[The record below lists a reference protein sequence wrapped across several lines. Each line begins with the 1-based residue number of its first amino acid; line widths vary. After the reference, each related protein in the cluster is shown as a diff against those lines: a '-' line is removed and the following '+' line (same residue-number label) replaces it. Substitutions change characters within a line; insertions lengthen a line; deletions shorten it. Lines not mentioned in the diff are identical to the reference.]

1 MRAPLLLAFKDKMA
15 SSHTIVQS
23 IVDDQK
29 RGPVLSLFVMARR
42 GIESLGS
49 LVFGASGAWVGNA
62 RHSMPSAVAAFA
74 PRFRRCGK
82 LELLW

>member
-1 MRAPLLLAFKDKMA
+1 MRAPFLLAFKDKMA

-29 RGPVLSLFVMARR
+29 RGRVLSLSVMARR

-49 LVFGASGAWVGNA
+49 LVFGAIGAWVGTPGTPCLLRWRLSRLDFA
-62 RHSMPSAVAAFA
+62 DAASW
-74 PRFRRCGK
+74 K
-82 LELLW
+82 LLW